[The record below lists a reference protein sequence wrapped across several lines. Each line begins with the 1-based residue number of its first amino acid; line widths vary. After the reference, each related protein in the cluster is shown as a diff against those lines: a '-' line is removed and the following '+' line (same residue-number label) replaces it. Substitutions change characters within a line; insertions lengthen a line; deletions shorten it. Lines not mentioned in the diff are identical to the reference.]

1 MKFPEKG
8 KMVVIDTNGT
18 QSTVILE
25 PMNIRLTQFQTIL
38 GGYFQI
44 IPYTQ
49 TCSFLINEDGVGKKL
64 PKNFFFTNFYG
75 NVCVIN
81 NTDL

>member
-1 MKFPEKG
+1 MQFPEKN
-8 KMVVIDTNGT
+8 KMLIFDTNGV
-18 QSTVILE
+18 QNSVILE

-44 IPYTQ
+44 IPYTPN
-49 TCSFLINEDGVGKKL
+49 CSFLVNEDGINKKL
-64 PKNFFFTNFYG
+64 PQNFFFKDFYG